1 MIAGTIA
8 SHFAMR
14 YQAHFGVRMTAS
26 GPPASPSDVTRLL
39 QELGEGDAK
48 VANDLARLVYDELH
62 RIADRAMRGERP
74 DHTLQPTLLVND
86 AFLKLVGQR
95 ESKWQNRS
103 QFYAVAAQAI
113 RRILVDH
120 ARSRRRVKRDFGL
133 RVTLH
138 HSIAA
143 APENALDVLE
153 IDDALARLE
162 AVAPRQARI
171 VELRYFGG
179 LEIDATAEALDISP
193 ATVKRDWTFARAFM
207 LRELQTNR

>member
-1 MIAGTIA
+1 
-8 SHFAMR
+8 
-14 YQAHFGVRMTAS
+14 MTVP
-26 GPPASPSDVTRLL
+26 GPPVPPSDVTALL
-39 QELGEGDAK
+39 QAVGGGDAN
-48 VANDLARLVYDELH
+48 VANELARLVYDELH

-74 DHTLQPTLLVND
+74 DHTLQPTLLVSD

-95 ESKWQNRS
+95 ESQWRNRA

-120 ARSRRRVKRDFGL
+120 ARARRRLKRDFGL
-133 RVTLH
+133 RVTLD

-143 APENALDVLE
+143 VAEGALDVLD
-153 IDDALARLE
+153 IDDALGRLE

-179 LEIDATAEALDISP
+179 LEIEATAEALDISP

-207 LRELQTNR
+207 LRELQASR

>member
-1 MIAGTIA
+1 
-8 SHFAMR
+8 
-14 YQAHFGVRMTAS
+14 MTALVPP
-26 GPPASPSDVTRLL
+26 GPPADVTTLL
-39 QELGEGDAK
+39 QEVGGGDAR
-48 VANDLARLVYDELH
+48 VANELARLVYDELH

-74 DHTLQPTLLVND
+74 DHTLQPTLLVSD
-86 AFLKLVGQR
+86 AFLKLVGQSEAQWR
-95 ESKWQNRS
+95 NRA

-120 ARSRRRVKRDFGL
+120 ARARRRLKRDFGL
-133 RVTLH
+133 RVTLDE
-138 HSIAA
+138 SIAESSA
-143 APENALDVLE
+143 GALDVLD
-153 IDDALARLE
+153 IDDALGKLE

-207 LRELQTNR
+207 LRELQASR

>member
-1 MIAGTIA
+1 MIRY
-8 SHFAMR
+8 HCDCFAMR
-14 YQAHFGVRMTAS
+14 HHAPFGVRMTVP
-26 GPPASPSDVTRLL
+26 GPPASPADVTRLL

-48 VANDLARLVYDELH
+48 VADQLARLVYDELH

-74 DHTLQPTLLVND
+74 DHTLQPTLLVNE
-86 AFLKLVGQR
+86 ALLKLVGQR
-95 ESKWQNRS
+95 DSKWQNRAH
-103 QFYAVAAQAI
+103 FYAVAAQAI

-133 RVTLH
+133 RVTLD
-138 HSIAA
+138 HSVAA
-143 APENALDVLE
+143 APESALDVLD
-153 IDDALARLE
+153 IDDALAKLE

-193 ATVKRDWTFARAFM
+193 ATVKRDWIFARAFM
-207 LRELQTNR
+207 LRELQTQR